1 LKAQFL
7 QRGKAR
13 KPTAATM
20 FLRLTVRVVRLVHG
34 QWRSGSRPAG
44 AAAAAAGSP
53 AAGGLATEPAGA
65 VAASG
70 GARSGQ
76 SGQRG
81 KRGRPRWRG
90 LLSRQAITIFMLPSL
105 LLIGLFSYYPAVR
118 SLVGGFYIW
127 NGFSAPR
134 YDGFGQFSQYFHSS
148 TFGAE
153 ARNLVLL
160 VIGSIAIT
168 LVSQFVAAE
177 VVAHLPGRTGTIA
190 KYLLTL
196 PVVLPP
202 ILLIDV
208 WAYLLNPSNGL
219 INRILG
225 ELHLPQPGWLT
236 DSHLALV
243 SILLI
248 GFPWISNLGFLIFLG
263 GVQHLPKEIIEASRV
278 DGVSRLRRVFA
289 IDIPLL
295 MPQFRIVTILAGVYS
310 VQNFIPILLLTNGGP
325 GNATFV
331 PGLDMYQSAFQ
342 NSEYGYGMAIGTV
355 LFIAML
361 IFTIIVMRTLR
372 PRT

>member
-1 LKAQFL
+1 ML
-7 QRGKAR
+7 Q
-13 KPTAATM
+13 
-20 FLRLTVRVVRLVHG
+20 RLTVRVVRLVHE
-34 QWRSGSRPAG
+34 QRSGGSGPAVV
-44 AAAAAAGSP
+44 AAAAGSP
-53 AAGGLATEPAGA
+53 AAGLATEPAAAAGT
-65 VAASG
+65 ASG
-70 GARSGQ
+70 GARSRLGGQ
-76 SGQRG
+76 
-81 KRGRPRWRG
+81 RGRPRWRG
-90 LLSRQAITIFMLPSL
+90 LFSRQAIAIFMLPSL

-177 VVAHLPGRTGTIA
+177 VVAHLPGRAGTIA

-263 GVQHLPKEIIEASRV
+263 GVQHLPREILEASRV
-278 DGVSRLRRVFA
+278 DGVGRLRRVFS